1 MKARIEYMSTPNGK
15 CGLDVSPEEKENE
28 FAEQPATT
36 CHREEPNQG
45 RGKKMN
51 RWTKRDEMEGF
62 PCGSAVNAGDTI
74 RTLIWEDATEQ
85 LSP

>member
-1 MKARIEYMSTPNGK
+1 MENVVWMCPQKKRKMNLPNNQPLPVTERNLIKA
-15 CGLDVSPEEKENE
+15 EE
-28 FAEQPATT
+28 
-36 CHREEPNQG
+36 
-45 RGKKMN
+45 KKMN

-62 PCGSAVNAGDTI
+62 PCGSAVNAGDTV